1 MQNRYKE
8 MLASTI
14 QFSKYGQEHRTR
26 STTCQARTPP
36 QGNNT
41 PRTRHPHQRFGESR
55 PQPPHPTN
63 LHRLSSDP
71 EETEPTP
78 KTLRS
83 SEPGPIPQDPTA
95 RLDDPLGPLRVP
107 HPPEA
112 GSTNIGSSAAHLM
125 VNVPHSEAP
134 SPQDIRLGNDE

>member
-1 MQNRYKE
+1 

-95 RLDDPLGPLRVP
+95 RLGPSPTLHSRSTPHLRRGSAVLARSMCDPD
-107 HPPEA
+107 
-112 GSTNIGSSAAHLM
+112 LM

-134 SPQDIRLGNDE
+134 SPQDTRLGNDE